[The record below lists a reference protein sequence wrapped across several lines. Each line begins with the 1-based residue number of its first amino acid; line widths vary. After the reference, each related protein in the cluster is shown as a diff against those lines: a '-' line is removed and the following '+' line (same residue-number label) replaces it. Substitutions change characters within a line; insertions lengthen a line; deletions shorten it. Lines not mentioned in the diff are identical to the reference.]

1 MNNFREIKKS
11 RLLEDESFTYMI
23 SSDERTNSV
32 GTEAGNLT
40 NFYDIKFGGFSEPY
54 DNYKVEVISFA
65 AVNGFP
71 AAAQNYYYFTV
82 ENLTDNGY
90 FCSNKVLPTNDVI
103 LSILPLNALQDA
115 YIQSDGGNVIF
126 KVKNCRVAKH
136 VRFKWLKNDFSIPT
150 TLNDINVVANGGETR
165 WILTLRMT
173 PIVDY

>member
-1 MNNFREIKKS
+1 MNSFREIKPS
-11 RLLEDESFTYMI
+11 RLLADESFTYMI
-23 SSDERTNSV
+23 SSDERTNSI
-32 GTEAGNLT
+32 GAEAGNLT

-71 AAAQNYYYFTV
+71 TAASNYYFFTV

-150 TLNDINVVANGGETR
+150 TLTDINVVANGGETR

>member
-1 MNNFREIKKS
+1 MNNLREIKPS

-23 SSDERTNSV
+23 SSDERTNTDAV
-32 GTEAGNLT
+32 YNY
-40 NFYDIKFGGFSEPY
+40 YDIKFGGFSEPY
-54 DNYKVEVISFA
+54 DNYKVDVISFA

-71 AAAQNYYYFTV
+71 AAASNYYFFTV

-90 FCSNKVLPTNDVI
+90 FFSNKILSTNDAI
-103 LSILPLNALQDA
+103 LCILPLNALQDS

-136 VRFKWLKNDFSIPT
+136 VRFKWLKYDFTPPGVT
-150 TLNDINVVANGGETR
+150 EINSGGETK
-165 WILTLRMT
+165 WVLTLRMT

>member
-23 SSDERTNSV
+23 SSDKRTNNLGIDAV
-32 GTEAGNLT
+32 NLT

-54 DNYKVEVISFA
+54 DNYKVDVINFA
-65 AVNGFP
+65 AVGGFP
-71 AAAQNYYYFTV
+71 AAASNYYFFTA
-82 ENLTDNGY
+82 ENLADNGY
-90 FCSNKVLPTNDVI
+90 FCSNKVLPSNDVI

-115 YIQSDGGNVIF
+115 YIQSDGGNVSF
-126 KVKNCRVAKH
+126 KVKNCRIAKM

-150 TLNDINVVANGGETR
+150 TLVDINVAANSGETR
-165 WILTLRMT
+165 WVLTLRMT

>member
-1 MNNFREIKKS
+1 MNNLREIKKS

-23 SSDERTNSV
+23 SSDEKTNTDGV
-32 GTEAGNLT
+32 YNY
-40 NFYDIKFGGFSEPY
+40 YDIRFGGFSEPY

-71 AAAQNYYYFTV
+71 AASQNYYFFTV

-90 FCSNKVLPTNDVI
+90 FCSNKVLPTNDAI
-103 LSILPLNALQDA
+103 LCILPLNALQDA

-126 KVKNCRVAKH
+126 KVKNCRIAKN
-136 VRFKWLKNDFSIPT
+136 VRFKWLKADFTAPGVT
-150 TLNDINVVANGGETR
+150 EINVSAETK
-165 WILTLRMT
+165 WVLTLRLT